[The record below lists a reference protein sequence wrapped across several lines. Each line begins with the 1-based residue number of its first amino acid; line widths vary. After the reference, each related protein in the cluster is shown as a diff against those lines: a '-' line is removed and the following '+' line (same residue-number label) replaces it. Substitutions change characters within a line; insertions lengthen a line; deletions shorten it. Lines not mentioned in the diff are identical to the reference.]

1 MGQSINLNYTKHE
14 QTARFNMFDYSGNVK
29 IQTGSNLKLKQ
40 LGERCG
46 SCFCPPTYNAG
57 KCAPGLECKHNP
69 QIPDAAGKCVA
80 TESRTSRQS
89 EEFDGG
95 KDKSNGGG
103 EYNGEELSSRSWIT
117 IGP

>member
-1 MGQSINLNYTKHE
+1 MLSRHGSSTSNLTL
-14 QTARFNMFDYSGNVK
+14 D
-29 IQTGSNLKLKQ
+29 LKLKQ

-80 TESRTSRQS
+80 GESRTSRQS
-89 EEFDGG
+89 G
-95 KDKSNGGG
+95 KIVLLNCSIWFNWFNK
-103 EYNGEELSSRSWIT
+103 W
-117 IGP
+117 